1 MVYIILGCLGF
12 LIVHLFD
19 IVALKRLP
27 AAKPIIWF
35 SGIGLFIYAIVMICL
50 QSNTLILPAW
60 STGLG
65 WALLSISF
73 ALLLYALFINLPFI
87 KTYISTGVPD
97 ELVKTRMYAL
107 VRHPG
112 VIWFVLLIFALIL
125 VSKSSLLLIAAPIF
139 ILLDI
144 VLVVFQDKY
153 FFGRMFDSYDSYR
166 GETPMLIPSRE
177 SIGAFT
183 DSVKR
188 TQKQKPKPK
197 SRHEEVDDEIVRLI
211 REGSIE
217 EVWQRCCGFIDLS
230 LKDFMDI
237 QRRLLSEQL
246 DFLKGCELGRYI
258 MNGATPSNLEEFR
271 ESVPLT
277 TYDDYAPYLL
287 ERREDVL
294 PEKPAL
300 WQYTSGKSGEYPYR
314 WAPVTARQLEETKS
328 LIFALTFFS
337 SCKYRNDVVIKEHDR
352 ILYGMAPPPYAT
364 GTLARIFPYQLFN
377 FLPPVEDAEK
387 MSFED
392 RIEQGFKMALNEGLD
407 ICLALSSVALAIGD
421 RFGQKGKTTQI
432 RSLLKRP
439 KVLLRL
445 ARGLLRSKLARRSLS
460 LKDLWSIKGLI
471 TFGMDSSIY
480 KEKLKNIWGT
490 EPLEFHGC
498 TEANIIATQTW
509 DRQGMTFIPH
519 LNLLEFIPE
528 EEIIRARVNPG
539 YQPAT
544 ILLDDVKPGKY
555 ELVITSFHG
564 GPFIRYRLG
573 HLIEITSL
581 HNEQLNIDIPQMV
594 FLTRVDD
601 QIDLAG
607 FTRLTEKIIWQS
619 IENTGFNYKD
629 WTVRKEV
636 KEQPTLHLY
645 IELIEDGVSAQQ
657 LANSIHNELKKLDTP
672 YSELESFTG
681 LKPLEVTLLPSGT
694 FSKYKS
700 EQRQAG
706 ADLTNQQIQHINP
719 SDAMLD
725 TLLLCASSPVPGAVY
740 AKDTTVL

>member
-1 MVYIILGCLGF
+1 MIYIVIGCLGF
-12 LIVHLFD
+12 LIAHLID
-19 IVALKRLP
+19 IVSLKRMP
-27 AAKPIIWF
+27 AAKPITWF
-35 SGIGLFIYAIVMICL
+35 LGIGMLAYALVMICL

-60 STGLG
+60 STWLG

-73 ALLLYALFINLPFI
+73 ALLLYALFINLPLSN
-87 KTYISTGVPD
+87 TYIASGVNN
-97 ELVKTRMYAL
+97 ELIRTRLYAL

-112 VIWFVLLIFALIL
+112 VIWFILVMVALIL

-144 VLVVFQDKY
+144 VLVVCQDKF

-166 GETPMLIPSRE
+166 GETPMLIPNRR
-177 SIGAFT
+177 SINVFIN
-183 DSVKR
+183 SL
-188 TQKQKPKPK
+188 KQKPESK
-197 SRHEEVDDEIVRLI
+197 SQPDKEDDEIVRLI
-211 REGSIE
+211 RQGSIE

-230 LKDFMDI
+230 LKDFMEI

-246 DFLKGCELGRYI
+246 DFLEGCELGRYI
-258 MNGATPSNLEEFR
+258 MNGVTPSNMEEFR

-300 WQYTSGKSGEYPYR
+300 WQYTSGKSGEYPFR
-314 WAPVTARQLEETKS
+314 WAPVTAKQLEETKS

-337 SCKYRNDVVIKEHDR
+337 SCKHRNDIVIKEHDR

-364 GTLARIFPYQLFN
+364 GALARIFPYKLFN
-377 FLPPVEDAEK
+377 FLPPVDEAEK
-387 MSFED
+387 MSFEE
-392 RIEQGFKMALNEGLD
+392 RIEHGFKMALNDGLD
-407 ICLALSSVALAIGD
+407 LCLSLSSVALAIGD
-421 RFGQKGKTTQI
+421 RFGQKGKKIQI
-432 RSLLKRP
+432 RTLLKRP
-439 KVLLRL
+439 KVMLRL
-445 ARGLLRSKLARRSLS
+445 ARGLLKSKLARRSILP
-460 LKDLWSIKGLI
+460 KDLWSIKGLI

-480 KEKLKNIWGT
+480 KEKLRKIWGT

-509 DRQGMTFIPH
+509 NRQGMTFIPH
-519 LNLLEFIPE
+519 LNLFEFIPE
-528 EEIIRARVNPG
+528 EEIAKSRVKPG
-539 YQPAT
+539 YQPKT
-544 ILLDDVKPGKY
+544 LLLDEVKPGKY
-555 ELVITSFHG
+555 ELVVTSFHG
-564 GPFIRYRLG
+564 GPFIRYRVG

-581 HNEQLNIDIPQMV
+581 RDEQLDIDIPQMV

-607 FTRLTEKIIWQS
+607 FTRLTEKIIWQA
-619 IENTGFNYKD
+619 IENTGLNYKD
-629 WTVRKEV
+629 WTVCKEV

-645 IELIEDGVSAQQ
+645 IELMGDGVSAQQ
-657 LANSIHNELKKLDTP
+657 AADSIHDELKKLDTP
-672 YSELESFTG
+672 YAELESFTG

-694 FSKYKS
+694 FSKYRA
-700 EQRQAG
+700 EQKQAG

-719 SDAMLD
+719 SDTMLD

-740 AKDTTVL
+740 AKDTTVR